1 MERGARE
8 DFEIPDQA
16 CHILVMADAIPPEMG
31 PKTEKASWK
40 RVVGLL
46 LKLFF
51 TVGAFYLLL
60 THQIEDEN
68 GQSVR
73 IIDVI
78 KEGIETLSWSKV
90 AYWVGLATIIKAVGI
105 ASSMRRWQ
113 RLLQGQNIS
122 FRFRHIAGSFLIG
135 RFLGTF
141 LPSTVGLDGYKLYD
155 AAKFS
160 ENSTGALAA
169 TVVEKVLGLS
179 GIFLTFLVMFPF
191 GYQVLGEHAMLVA
204 GITVPFALCLCAGVL
219 LALLKPGWVEAIA
232 EVLKLGRIPKVGA
245 LLEKILN
252 AAQQYRGKG
261 GLVMEA
267 FGLSFIVHF
276 TTAAMY
282 WFTAIGVG
290 AASADFGMVVFA
302 SSIQIFATVM
312 SPFTIAGEGVREAV
326 QALLL
331 AKHIGAS
338 ASILSAALGFWAA
351 EALTMVGGL
360 IWWLRPR
367 DYRPEGHEVLTESS
381 AEA

>member
-1 MERGARE
+1 
-8 DFEIPDQA
+8 
-16 CHILVMADAIPPEMG
+16 
-31 PKTEKASWK
+31 
-40 RVVGLL
+40 
-46 LKLFF
+46 
-51 TVGAFYLLL
+51 
-60 THQIEDEN
+60 
-68 GQSVR
+68 
-73 IIDVI
+73 
-78 KEGIETLSWSKV
+78 
-90 AYWVGLATIIKAVGI
+90 
-105 ASSMRRWQ
+105 
-113 RLLQGQNIS
+113 
-122 FRFRHIAGSFLIG
+122 
-135 RFLGTF
+135 
-141 LPSTVGLDGYKLYD
+141 
-155 AAKFS
+155 
-160 ENSTGALAA
+160 
-169 TVVEKVLGLS
+169 
-179 GIFLTFLVMFPF
+179 
-191 GYQVLGEHAMLVA
+191 MLVA
-204 GITVPFALCLCAGVL
+204 ALTVPLLSACVHGVL

-232 EVLKLGRIPKVGA
+232 KVLKLGRIPKVGP

-261 GLVMEA
+261 SLVLEA
-267 FGLSFIVHF
+267 FALSFIVHF

-290 AASADFGMVVFA
+290 AVSADFGMVVFA

-367 DYRPEGHEVLTESS
+367 DYRPEGHEVEPQNS